1 MRFLFLSIF
10 FQTNPFSV
18 DKYSFFV
25 AYTYFKMLSKS
36 LNFIQKLIV
45 IQAFFFKLCE
55 QLFISEKIPFH
66 ADIRNKTFII
76 GSAGSIGFHQIIKEM
91 CLLLV
96 VPQHKLD

>member
-55 QLFISEKIPFH
+55 QLFISEKFRFTLTF
-66 ADIRNKTFII
+66 AIRL
-76 GSAGSIGFHQIIKEM
+76 
-91 CLLLV
+91 LLLV
-96 VPQHKLD
+96 RLALLAFIR